1 MYVWLLNLNLMWKLG
16 YLGVPGYILNLMW
29 KLGCLG
35 VPGYKLLGCL
45 RNLAGIRNSGCGL
58 RNLNVMWKLGYLGV
72 PGYMVLDRHLLP
84 NLLR

>member
-1 MYVWLLNLNLMWKLG
+1 M
-16 YLGVPGYILNLMW
+16 
-29 KLGCLG
+29 
-35 VPGYKLLGCL
+35 
-45 RNLAGIRNSGCGL
+45 AGMGNSGCGL